1 MLAKV
6 LFIAVLGVVWGI
18 EVSVALTST
27 LDTAYQSTNTSHV
40 KRLHLIFMNH
50 LDVGYNGI
58 FPTLGFVNNV
68 INRYFTVY
76 FPRAVNISQQLRSE
90 GYMERLVYTTHPWL
104 VSLYLD
110 CPPNLNLSGIVLQC
124 PGKEAVSD
132 FVAAARRGDISWH
145 AGPMNMQFEM
155 LDPALVEFGLQL
167 GQDLDKR
174 LGIIRKYRT
183 LSQRDVPGM
192 TQALLPLFVK
202 YGVAGVSVGV
212 NPMTAPPEVPKIFRW
227 EFQGASVIGMWNPFG
242 YPQNPGPNPAN
253 PGGLSADNC
262 VIFPGLA
269 EAMCFAFRTD
279 NSGPPESVEEVLSN
293 FEISRTIFPNAEVQ
307 GSTFEAFVEAAQSI
321 KAKLPVVTK
330 EIGDTWIQGAGSDPR
345 KVAEMRAF
353 LRARTR
359 CLEAKV
365 CSLSDPAFY
374 NSSRFLLKLGEHTC
388 GLSSVFDQYNWTNA
402 RFIYA
407 MKHKD
412 QHLLDGVSSWV
423 EQRQFAYTALD
434 TLDVHPLMAEVKME
448 WDMLKASKPDLE
460 GYNKLSDPASVQ
472 SCGKGFKFGFRSDGA
487 LSTLSDPYTKLNWA
501 SKTSPLG
508 QFVYQTYNQSDFDN
522 FFTTYQPSVS
532 WLGIGKPNMT
542 NNSDAESRVWPTQL
556 VEVYRI
562 AGNDCRFHVH
572 LRMSDSRAIEYYGA
586 PLDVWVSYVTMD
598 NLQPPGLSI
607 EVQWFDKLPTR
618 LPEALFFTFQPV
630 KQETYSWHL
639 HKLGQIIDPL
649 NVVLNGSQRQH
660 AIDSGVIYR
669 SSANTGMEI
678 VSPDAAI
685 VTVLTDADPVSV
697 IPLPLTPIKNINGM
711 AFQLFNNIWDVNFIF
726 WYPYVKEDMTTG
738 TKFRF
743 ALNFLDGN

>member
-1 MLAKV
+1 MQAKW
-6 LFIAVLGVVWGI
+6 LFIAVLGVVLGSA
-18 EVSVALTST
+18 VGVACTSS
-27 LDTAYQSTNTSHV
+27 LDTADQSTNTSHV

-76 FPRAVNISQQLRSE
+76 FPRAVNVSRQLRSE
-90 GYMERLVYTTHPWL
+90 GYFERLVYTTHPWL

-124 PGKEAVSD
+124 PGEDAVSD
-132 FVAAARRGDISWH
+132 FVAAAQRGDISWH

-155 LDPALVEFGLQL
+155 LDTAMVEFGLQL

-174 LGIIRKYRT
+174 LGIVRKFPT
-183 LSQRDVPGM
+183 VSQRDVPGM
-192 TQALLPLFVK
+192 TQALLPLLVQH
-202 YGVAGVSVGV
+202 GIAAVSVGV
-212 NPMTAPPEVPKIFRW
+212 NPMSAPPAVPKIFRW

-269 EAMCFAFRTD
+269 DAMCFAFRTD
-279 NSGPPESVEEVLSN
+279 NSGPPETVKEVLSN
-293 FEISRTIFPNAEVQ
+293 FEISRAIFPNAEVQ
-307 GSTFEAFVEAAQSI
+307 GSTFEAFVEAAQSV
-321 KAKLPVVTK
+321 KAQLPVVTK

-345 KVAEMRAF
+345 KVAEMRVF
-353 LRARTR
+353 LRARTN
-359 CLEAKV
+359 CLAKKV

-374 NSSRFLLKLGEHTC
+374 NSSRFLLKMGEHTC
-388 GLSSVFDQYNWTNA
+388 GLSSVFDQFNWTNV
-402 RFIYA
+402 RFINA
-407 MKHKD
+407 MKLKD
-412 QHLLDGVSSWV
+412 QHFLDGISSWV

-434 TLDVHPLMAEVKME
+434 TLDVNPLMAEVKSE
-448 WDMLKASKPDLE
+448 WDMLKASKPNLA
-460 GYNKLSDPASVQ
+460 GYSKLSDPTSIQ
-472 SCGKGFKFGFRSDGA
+472 SCENGYKFGFRADGA

-501 SKTSPLG
+501 SKTNPLG
-508 QFVYQTYNQSDFDN
+508 QLVYQTYNQTDFDN
-522 FFTTYQPSVS
+522 FFTTYQPGVS

-556 VEVYRI
+556 IDVYRI
-562 AGNDCRFHVH
+562 AGSACSFHAH
-572 LRMSDSRAIEYYGA
+572 IRMSGGKAFEYYGA
-586 PLDVWVSYVTMD
+586 PSEVWVSYVTED
-598 NLQPPGLSI
+598 FALPPGLHI
-607 EVQWFDKLPTR
+607 DVQWFDKTPTR
-618 LPEALFFTFQPV
+618 LPEALFFAFQPL
-630 KQETYSWHL
+630 KQEAYSWQL
-639 HKLGQIIDPL
+639 HKLGHIIDPL

-660 AIDSGVIYR
+660 AIDKGVFYR
-669 SSANTGMEI
+669 SATNQGMEI

-685 VTVLTDADPVSV
+685 VTVLTDADPISA
-697 IPLPLTPIKNINGM
+697 IPLPLTPIKDINGM

-726 WYPYVKEDMTTG
+726 WYPYTKEDMKTG
-738 TKFRF
+738 SKFRF